1 MKKHI
6 VVIGA
11 SGTLGTYLTDEL
23 LEQDYNIFAC
33 GRRNIVKNYYTKNGI
48 GSAIVDITKKEDFK
62 KLPQSNVK
70 AVILLA
76 GAMPSRM
83 IGYNPQL
90 YIDVNIT
97 GTLNVLEYCKNVNAE
112 KIIFTHSHSDVAG
125 YWNTGEYIKAD
136 APRKTNFKGDH
147 GIYVI
152 SKNTAVDMTEHY
164 FLDYGIKN
172 IILRLPTI
180 YSYRPLLDMYVNGE
194 KQIMAHRYLLERAIK
209 GDTLEV
215 WGNPKISKDIVYV
228 KDFTQMVIKSIKS
241 DNARGLYN
249 VATGVPTSLEQ
260 QIQGL
265 VDVFSPKDKPSKLIY
280 KPEKKSQ
287 ISYLYDIS
295 NAEKDLGYKPQYDYI
310 SMLKDMKKEMHGIRF
325 KHLENTD
332 FTIK

>member
-1 MKKHI
+1 M
-6 VVIGA
+6 
-11 SGTLGTYLTDEL
+11 
-23 LEQDYNIFAC
+23 
-33 GRRNIVKNYYTKNGI
+33 
-48 GSAIVDITKKEDFK
+48 
-62 KLPQSNVK
+62 PQENVK
-70 AVILLA
+70 AVVLLA

-90 YIDVNIT
+90 YIDVNIS
-97 GTLNVLEYCKNVNAE
+97 GTLNVLEYCKKVKAK

-152 SKNTAVDMTEHY
+152 SKNTAVDMAEHY

-209 GDTLEV
+209 GEPLED
-215 WGNPKISKDIVYV
+215 WGNQKIAKDIVYV
-228 KDFTQMVIKSIKS
+228 KDFTQMVIKSIES
-241 DNARGLYN
+241 NTARGIYN
-249 VATGVPTSLEQ
+249 VATGTPTTLEQ

-265 VDVFSPKDKPSKLIY
+265 ADVFSPRDNKSNLIY

-287 ISYLYDIS
+287 TSYLYDIS
-295 NAEKDLGYKPQYDYI
+295 NAKTDLGYKPKYNYI
-310 SMLKDMKKEMHGIRF
+310 SMLEDMKIEMSSNRF
-325 KHLENTD
+325 KHLENSN
-332 FTIK
+332 FTIV